1 MSKKISIAILCI
13 FIANIV
19 SIVCNGIDFF
29 NGIILLVAAVLPEK
43 LCGAVFVGT
52 EVFEP
57 IADNCNRVFIL

>member
-29 NGIILLVAAVLPEK
+29 NGISVVFSALALIFELLVKE
-43 LCGAVFVGT
+43 
-52 EVFEP
+52 
-57 IADNCNRVFIL
+57 D